1 MRAILWVAPTDYR
14 DFGKATYMTSF
25 QTVGEAWRQ
34 LRNGDDAEARAAA
47 IVYLGENR
55 YAPAVPLL
63 TEFVRESDPGT
74 RYLAAKAL
82 GQIGD
87 EAEAALP
94 TLLEELRGNDM
105 FLRAAVTGA
114 LIKIGPPA
122 VPGLTSALFDPSS
135 AVKRAACKALGKIG
149 SERAVPALKF
159 SLRDGNDG
167 VRKLA
172 REALER
178 IDSPAAREALRR
190 RLRRRSASRL
200 HTRNL
205 NRAAPVNH
213 PQRNNPLRF

>member
-1 MRAILWVAPTDYR
+1 
-14 DFGKATYMTSF
+14 MTSF
-25 QTVGEAWRQ
+25 QTVGEAWAT
-34 LRNGDDAEARAAA
+34 LNNGEDAEARAAA

-55 YAPAVPLL
+55 YAPAVRHL
-63 TEFVRESDPGT
+63 TELVRQSDPGT

-94 TLLEELRGNDM
+94 TLLDALRDNDM
-105 FLRAAVTGA
+105 FLRAGITGA

-122 VPGLTSALFDPSS
+122 VPGLTKALFDPSS

-159 SLRDGNDG
+159 SLRDGNEG
-167 VRKLA
+167 VRKFA

-178 IDSPAAREALRR
+178 IDSPAAREALKG
-190 RLRRRSASRL
+190 
-200 HTRNL
+200 
-205 NRAAPVNH
+205 V
-213 PQRNNPLRF
+213 